1 MTEAEFLERASTH
14 LRPEPIGRLDDARG
28 DHDLNRTAPR
38 KPDPKRAAVL
48 IPVVRRET
56 GLTILF
62 TRRSGALRAHSGQI
76 SFPGGRIDAADASP
90 LAAAMREA
98 REEIGLDPRF
108 VEPLGYSDTYLS
120 TSGYLVTP
128 AVGLVSEG
136 FSLAL
141 NPAEVDEVFETP
153 LAYAL
158 DDAHFELHVRPWG
171 GVLRRYYALPFENR
185 YVWGVTAGILRHFT
199 ERLRDGGRR
208 YDRDDHRS
216 EAR

>member
-1 MTEAEFLERASTH
+1 MTEAEFLDRARAR

-38 KPDPKRAAVL
+38 RPDPKHAAVL
-48 IPVVRRET
+48 IPIVRRAA
-56 GLTILF
+56 GLTVLF

-76 SFPGGRIDAADASP
+76 SFPGGRIDATDASP
-90 LAAAMREA
+90 LAAALREA
-98 REEIGLDPRF
+98 REEIGLDARF

-141 NPAEVDEVFETP
+141 NPAEVEEVFEAP
-153 LAYAL
+153 LAHAL
-158 DDAHFELHVRPWG
+158 DDGRFELHVRDWG

-199 ERLRDGGRR
+199 ERLRDAGR
-208 YDRDDHRS
+208 DADRS